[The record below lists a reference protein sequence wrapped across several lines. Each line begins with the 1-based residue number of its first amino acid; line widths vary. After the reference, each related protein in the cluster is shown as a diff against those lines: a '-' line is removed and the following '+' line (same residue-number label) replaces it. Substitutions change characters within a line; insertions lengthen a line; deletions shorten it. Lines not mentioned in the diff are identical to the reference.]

1 MVGTARAVTQSGFGK
16 VAAGALVAF
25 GLWAGLAQGVR
36 AEGTVTAH
44 GIATLGS
51 LKYDAGFAHLAY
63 VNPDAPKGGEIA
75 EWTSG
80 GFDNF
85 NPYTL
90 EGRAAALSSAPH
102 ESLFTG
108 TADTV
113 SEAYCLLCE
122 TIEYPESRDWVIFT
136 LRDGITFSDGTP
148 MTPEDVVFSYE
159 TFRDHG
165 LSSFRGVLE
174 QQVAGAEVLD
184 GARVKFTFKP
194 DYPRRDIIQTA
205 GGIPVFSKAQ
215 FARDGISL
223 DKASDTPL
231 IGTGPYMFGSARD
244 NRSVTWAR
252 NPNYWGADLPINRGR
267 NNFDAIRIE
276 YFGDYNSAFE
286 AFKAGDYTFRNE
298 ASSIQWAT
306 GYDFPAAQNGQVK
319 KVALPDG
326 NIASGQ
332 GFLLNLRRP
341 QLQDIRVR
349 EALGLA
355 FNFEWSNKTLFYGI
369 YARVNSIWDN
379 SELAA
384 SGKPEG
390 EELALLE
397 PLAADLPEGILTD
410 AAVVSPVS
418 GEKQFDRK
426 NLRRA
431 GELLDAAGWA
441 VGSDGMRR
449 NAAGETLRIE
459 FLNDSQTFDRVIN
472 PFVENL
478 RQIGVDAVHTRVD
491 DSQYENQRRSHD
503 FDVITG
509 HVGQDYIPGAGLQ
522 QYFGSASG
530 GDVFNAMGLAN
541 GAVDKLI
548 RKVEEAQTKDE
559 LMPRVHAL
567 DRALRAL
574 RFWVPQWFKAE
585 HTVAYYDMFEHPAN
599 LPPYSLGELDFWWY
613 NAENAEKL
621 KAAGAF

>member
-1 MVGTARAVTQSGFGK
+1 MARAVTQSGFGR
-16 VAAGALVAF
+16 VAGGALVAF
-25 GLWAGLAQGVR
+25 GLWAALAQGLR
-36 AEGTVTAH
+36 AEETVTAH

-51 LKYDAGFAHLAY
+51 LKYAADFTHLDY
-63 VNPDAPKGGEIA
+63 VNPEAPKGGEIA
-75 EWTSG
+75 EWTAG

-102 ESLFTG
+102 ESMFAG
-108 TADTV
+108 TSDTV

-136 LRDGITFSDGTP
+136 LREGVTFSDGTP

-184 GARVKFTFKP
+184 NARVKFTFKP

-223 DKASDTPL
+223 DKSSDTPL

-244 NRSVTWAR
+244 NRSVTWVR
-252 NPNYWGADLPINRGR
+252 NPNYWGADLPINKGR

-306 GYDFPAAQNGQVK
+306 GYDFPAVQNGQVK
-319 KVALPDG
+319 KVTLPDG

-355 FNFEWSNKTLFYGI
+355 FNFEWSNATLFYGI
-369 YARVNSIWDN
+369 YSRVNSIWDN

-384 SGKPEG
+384 NGKPEG
-390 EELALLE
+390 EELALLQ
-397 PLAADLPEGILTD
+397 PLAADLPDGILTD
-410 AAVVSPVS
+410 DAVVSPVS

-431 GELLDAAGWA
+431 GELLDAAGWN

-509 HVGQDYIPGAGLQ
+509 HLGQDYIPGAGLQ
-522 QYFGSASG
+522 QYFGSKSV

-541 GAVDKLI
+541 RSVDQLI
-548 RKVEEAQTKDE
+548 RKVEEAQTKAE
-559 LMPRVHAL
+559 LLPRVHAL
-567 DRALRAL
+567 DRALRAMY
-574 RFWVPQWFKAE
+574 FWVPQWFKAE
-585 HTVAYYDMFEHPAN
+585 HTVAYYDMFEHPAE

>member
-1 MVGTARAVTQSGFGK
+1 MVSTARAVTQSGFGK
-16 VAAGALVAF
+16 VAGGALVAF
-25 GLWAGLAQGVR
+25 GLWAALAQGLR
-36 AEGTVTAH
+36 AEETVTAH

-51 LKYDAGFAHLAY
+51 LKYAADFDHLDY

-75 EWTSG
+75 EWTAG

-108 TADTV
+108 TSDTV

-136 LRDGITFSDGTP
+136 LREGVTFSDGTP
-148 MTPEDVVFSYE
+148 MTAEDVVFSYE

-174 QQVAGAEVLD
+174 QQVVGAEVLD
-184 GARVKFTFKP
+184 GSRVKFTFRP

-215 FARDGISL
+215 FMRDGISL
-223 DKASDTPL
+223 DKSSDTPL

-244 NRSVTWAR
+244 NRSVTWVR

-306 GYDFPAAQNGQVK
+306 GYDFPAVQSGQVK

-341 QLQDIRVR
+341 HLQDIRVR

-355 FNFEWSNKTLFYGI
+355 FNFEWSNATLFYGI
-369 YARVNSIWDN
+369 YSRVNSIWDN

-390 EELALLE
+390 EELALLQ
-397 PLAADLPEGILTD
+397 PLAADLPDGILTED
-410 AAVVSPVS
+410 AVVSPVS
-418 GEKQFDRK
+418 GEKQLDRK

-431 GELLDAAGWA
+431 GELLDEAGWA

-509 HVGQDYIPGAGLQ
+509 HLGQDYIPGAGLQ
-522 QYFGSASG
+522 QYFGSASV

-541 GAVDKLI
+541 PAVDKLI
-548 RKVEEAQTKDE
+548 RKVEEAQTKAE
-559 LMPRVHAL
+559 LLPRVHAL
-567 DRALRAL
+567 DRALRAMH
-574 RFWVPQWFKAE
+574 FWVPQWFKAE